1 MAELNQ
7 IVSMLQEQRRELLC
21 QLQAVDQAIAALGS
35 AGADVTETAPVA
47 PFAAGDHAASAVLPR
62 RVMSRRVLTDVH
74 KQALVVGRRKA
85 RNAREVAK
93 GLAREMPD
101 DAFVPAI
108 RGRSDRQLPRLV
120 KGPPAK

>member
-7 IVSMLQEQRRELLC
+7 IVSMLQEQRRELLH
-21 QLQAVDQAIAALGS
+21 QLRAVDQAIAALGS
-35 AGADVTETAPVA
+35 AGADVTETAPGMPVV
-47 PFAAGDHAASAVLPR
+47 AGDPAASAVLPR
-62 RVMSRRVLTDVH
+62 RVTSRRVLTDVH
-74 KQALVVGRRKA
+74 KQALAAGRRKG

-108 RGRSDRQLPRLV
+108 QRRGDRQSPRLV
-120 KGPPAK
+120 KGPRAR